1 MNSHAAPAYGLW
13 ALLLLNTGLIILFAA
28 SFFRPRTGRD
38 WRTLGGF
45 SAFVV
50 ALFAEMYG
58 FPLTIYLLSGWLGGR
73 LQDAGPA
80 SHDGGHLWFSLLRL
94 HGDPHSHP
102 VHLLSS
108 VLVAAGC
115 VLLASAWRALHSAQ
129 QRGVLAVSGPYG
141 LVRHPQ
147 YVALVVIMLGFLL
160 QWPTLAT
167 LLMFPVL
174 TLSYV
179 RLARREERR
188 MAGEFEC
195 AWECYAHGRP
205 AFVPRLSRV
214 RGALAGLVR
223 TDRPGK
229 TGSPRG
235 PAAATPA
242 THGRTRS

>member
-1 MNSHAAPAYGLW
+1 MNPHAAPAYGLW
-13 ALLLLNTGLIILFAA
+13 ALVLLNAGLISLFAA

-58 FPLTIYLLSGWLGGR
+58 FPLTIYLLSGWLGRFHGAD
-73 LQDAGPA
+73 LA
-80 SHDGGHLWFSLLRL
+80 SHDGGHLWFSLLGLR
-94 HGDPHSHP
+94 GDPHAHP

-108 VLVAAGC
+108 ILIVAGF

-129 QRGVLAVSGPYG
+129 QRDVLAVTGPYG
-141 LVRHPQ
+141 FVRHPQ
-147 YVALVVIMLGFLL
+147 YVAFVVIMLGFLL

-174 TLSYV
+174 AWSYV
-179 RLARREERR
+179 RLARREERE

-195 AWECYAHGRP
+195 AWECFAHSRP
-205 AFVPRLSRV
+205 AFVPRASRL
-214 RGALAGLVR
+214 RAALVGLVTTERPAR
-223 TDRPGK
+223 TG
-229 TGSPRG
+229 TPRG

>member
-1 MNSHAAPAYGLW
+1 MNPHAAPAYGLW
-13 ALLLLNTGLIILFAA
+13 ALVLLNAGLVILFAA

-58 FPLTIYLLSGWLGGR
+58 FPFTIYLLSGWLGGFQGTG
-73 LQDAGPA
+73 LA
-80 SHDGGHLWFSLLRL
+80 SHDGGHLWFSLLGLR
-94 HGDPHSHP
+94 GDPHTHP

-108 VLVAAGC
+108 MLIVAGF

-129 QRGVLAVSGPYG
+129 RRGVLAVTGPYG
-141 LVRHPQ
+141 FIRHPQ
-147 YVALVVIMLGFLL
+147 YVAFVVIMLGFLL

-188 MAGEFEC
+188 MAGEFGC

-205 AFVPRLSRV
+205 AFVPRLSRL

-223 TDRPGK
+223 TDRLGR